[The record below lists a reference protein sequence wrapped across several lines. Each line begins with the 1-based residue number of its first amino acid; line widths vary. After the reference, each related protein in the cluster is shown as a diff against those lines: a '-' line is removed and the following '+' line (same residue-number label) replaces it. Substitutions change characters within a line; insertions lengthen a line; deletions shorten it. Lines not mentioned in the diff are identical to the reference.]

1 MGLEEILMGLRA
13 ELEALERELKY
24 ELPRKIQAARELG
37 DLRESGEYEA
47 IKDRQGFVQARITYL
62 KQRIAALS
70 SINPNTIPKDR
81 IGFGS
86 TLRDLDNGEVK
97 VYKLV
102 APEEVD
108 ASRGFISM
116 ASPVGRSLMG
126 RREGDEV
133 VIQTPG
139 GRKRYEVIKVVTVHE
154 HERKADG

>member
-1 MGLEEILMGLRA
+1 MGLEEILIGLRT
-13 ELEALERELKY
+13 ELEALERELRY
-24 ELPRKIQAARELG
+24 EIPRRIQAARELG
-37 DLRESGEYEA
+37 DLRESGEYET
-47 IKDRQGFVQARITYL
+47 IKDRQGFVQARINYL

-81 IGFGS
+81 VGFGS
-86 TLRDLDNGEVK
+86 TVHLRDLDNGEVK

-102 APEEVD
+102 APEEVA

-126 RREGDEV
+126 RWEGDEV

-139 GRKRYEVIKVVTVHE
+139 GRKRYEVIKVVTVHQKE
-154 HERKADG
+154 G

>member
-1 MGLEEILMGLRA
+1 MGLEEILSGLRA
-13 ELEALERELKY
+13 ELEALERELRY
-24 ELPRKIQAARELG
+24 EIPRRIQAARELG
-37 DLRESGEYEA
+37 DIRESGEYEV
-47 IKDRQGFVQARITYL
+47 IKDRQGFVQARINYL

-81 IGFGS
+81 VGFGS
-86 TLRDLDNGEVK
+86 TVHLRDLDNGEVK

-108 ASRGFISM
+108 ASRGLISM

-126 RREGDEV
+126 RRGGDEV

-139 GRKRYEVIKVVTVHE
+139 GRRRYEVIKVVTIHE
-154 HERKADG
+154 PIEP

>member
-1 MGLEEILMGLRA
+1 MGLEEILIGLRT
-13 ELEALERELKY
+13 ELEALERELRY
-24 ELPRKIQAARELG
+24 EIPRRIQAARELG

-47 IKDRQGFVQARITYL
+47 IKDRQGFVQARINYL

-86 TLRDLDNGEVK
+86 TVRLRDLDNGEVK
-97 VYKLV
+97 VYRLV

-108 ASRGFISM
+108 ASRGLISM
-116 ASPVGRSLMG
+116 ASPAGRSLIG

-133 VIQTPG
+133 VIQAPG
-139 GRKRYEVIKVVTVHE
+139 GKRRYEVVKVVTIHE
-154 HERKADG
+154 PIEP

>member
-1 MGLEEILMGLRA
+1 MGLEEILIGLRI
-13 ELEALERELKY
+13 ELEALERELRY
-24 ELPRKIQAARELG
+24 EIPRRIQAARELG

-47 IKDRQGFVQARITYL
+47 IKDRQGFVQARINYL

-86 TLRDLDNGEVK
+86 TVRLRDLDNGEVK
-97 VYKLV
+97 VYRLV

-108 ASRGFISM
+108 ASRGLISM
-116 ASPVGRSLMG
+116 ASPVGRSLIG

-133 VIQTPG
+133 VIQAPG
-139 GRKRYEVIKVVTVHE
+139 GKRRYEVVKVVTIHE
-154 HERKADG
+154 PIEP

>member
-1 MGLEEILMGLRA
+1 MGLGEILTGLRA

-24 ELPRKIQAARELG
+24 EIPRKIQAARELG

-70 SINPNTIPKDR
+70 SINPNTIPRDR
-81 IGFGS
+81 VGFGS
-86 TLRDLDNGEVK
+86 TVHLRDLDNGEVK

-108 ASRGFISM
+108 ASQGFVSM
-116 ASPVGRSLMG
+116 ASPVGRGLMG
-126 RREGDEV
+126 RQEGDEV

-139 GRKRYEVIKVVTVHE
+139 GKRRYEVIKVVTVHE
-154 HERKADG
+154 MTGR

>member
-1 MGLEEILMGLRA
+1 MGLEEILTGLRA

-24 ELPRKIQAARELG
+24 EIPRKIQAARELG

-70 SINPNTIPKDR
+70 SINPNTIPRDR
-81 IGFGS
+81 VGFGS
-86 TLRDLDNGEVK
+86 TVHLRDLDNGEVK

-108 ASRGFISM
+108 ASQGFVSM
-116 ASPVGRSLMG
+116 ASPVGRGLMG
-126 RREGDEV
+126 RQEGDEV

-139 GRKRYEVIKVVTVHE
+139 GKRRYEVIKVVTVHE
-154 HERKADG
+154 MTGR